1 MGQRVK
7 LQQIL
12 EEILG
17 SKNVYYSGSK
27 GCNQSP
33 ENVRMNYPAIRYS
46 KEGIDSKFANNSKYI
61 NTKRYQITLIDRR
74 PDNSAIDKIL
84 NLPLSSYDRH
94 FISDNLHHD
103 VITIYY

>member
-17 SKNVYYSGSK
+17 SKNVYY
-27 GCNQSP
+27 QPP

>member
-17 SKNVYYSGSK
+17 SKNVYY
-27 GCNQSP
+27 QPP

-46 KEGIDSKFANNSKYI
+46 KESIDSKFANNSKYI

>member
-1 MGQRVK
+1 MDRRVK

-17 SKNVYYSGSK
+17 SKNVYY
-27 GCNQSP
+27 QP
-33 ENVRMNYPAIRYS
+33 LENVRMNYPAIRYS
-46 KEGIDSKFANNSKYI
+46 KESIDSEFANNSKYI
-61 NTKRYQITLIDRR
+61 NTKRYQITFIDRR

-103 VITIYY
+103 VIIIYY

>member
-1 MGQRVK
+1 MDRRVK

-17 SKNVYYSGSK
+17 SKNVYY
-27 GCNQSP
+27 QP
-33 ENVRMNYPAIRYS
+33 LENVRMNYPAIRYS
-46 KEGIDSKFANNSKYI
+46 KESIDSEFANNSKYI

>member
-1 MGQRVK
+1 MDRRVK

-17 SKNVYYSGSK
+17 SKNVYY
-27 GCNQSP
+27 QP
-33 ENVRMNYPAIRYS
+33 LENVRMNYPAIRYS
-46 KEGIDSKFANNSKYI
+46 KESIDSEFANNSKYI

-103 VITIYY
+103 VIIIYY

>member
-17 SKNVYYSGSK
+17 SKNVYY
-27 GCNQSP
+27 QPP

-46 KEGIDSKFANNSKYI
+46 KESIDSKFANNSKYI

-94 FISDNLHHD
+94 FISDNFHHD

>member
-17 SKNVYYSGSK
+17 SKNVYY
-27 GCNQSP
+27 QPP
-33 ENVRMNYPAIRYS
+33 ENVSMNYPAIRYS

>member
-1 MGQRVK
+1 MDRRVK

-17 SKNVYYSGSK
+17 SKNVYY
-27 GCNQSP
+27 QPP

-46 KEGIDSKFANNSKYI
+46 KESIDSEFANNSKYI

-103 VITIYY
+103 VIIIYY

>member
-17 SKNVYYSGSK
+17 SKNVYY
-27 GCNQSP
+27 QPP

-46 KEGIDSKFANNSKYI
+46 KESIDSKFANNSKYI
-61 NTKRYQITLIDRR
+61 NTKRYQITFIDRR

>member
-1 MGQRVK
+1 MDRRVK
-7 LQQIL
+7 LQQTL

-17 SKNVYYSGSK
+17 SKNVYY
-27 GCNQSP
+27 QP
-33 ENVRMNYPAIRYS
+33 LENVRMNYPAIRYS
-46 KEGIDSKFANNSKYI
+46 KESIESEFANNSKYI

>member
-17 SKNVYYSGSK
+17 SKNVYY
-27 GCNQSP
+27 QP
-33 ENVRMNYPAIRYS
+33 LENVRMNYPAIRYS
-46 KEGIDSKFANNSKYI
+46 KESIDSKFANNSKYI